1 MFSSN
6 NSKIPII
13 LTFSIVI
20 LFYSF
25 NIGQLLYGLIAALLM
40 AILWGFIYRTSKKIE
55 EKHYEHSKRPTGITI
70 LAALYAYTVIVG
82 IFGLIKGQPAIVFGV
97 NLSGVSAQL
106 VYVVSILI

>member
-25 NIGQLLYGLIAALLM
+25 YIGQLLYGLIAIFLMAILLRLIYAAANNPMNDPLLWILLIIILSYSFIIGQLLYGLIAALLM

-55 EKHYEHSKRPTGITI
+55 EKHYEHSKR
-70 LAALYAYTVIVG
+70 
-82 IFGLIKGQPAIVFGV
+82 
-97 NLSGVSAQL
+97 
-106 VYVVSILI
+106 